1 MTPLVMNILFGLIL
15 GAVWGTVCGV
25 ARGKAAFAEIGSNM
39 ILRNALGGILGY
51 VVAMLILGT
60 AAAQEFG
67 YIGLC
72 FGIVPMV
79 ILENYLRKRLSR

>member
-1 MTPLVMNILFGLIL
+1 MTPLVLNILFGLIL

-25 ARGKAAFAEIGSNM
+25 IRGKAAFSELASSTF
-39 ILRNALGGILGY
+39 LRNALGGIIGY

-60 AAAQEFG
+60 AAAQAFG
-67 YIGLC
+67 FIGLC
-72 FGIVPMV
+72 CGIVPMV

>member
-15 GAVWGTVCGV
+15 GTVWGVVCGV
-25 ARGKAAFAEIGSNM
+25 ARGKAVFAGIGADM

-51 VVAMLILGT
+51 VVAMLILGP
-60 AAAQEFG
+60 AAAQAFG

-72 FGIVPMV
+72 CGIVPMV

>member
-1 MTPLVMNILFGLIL
+1 MTPIVMNILFGIIL
-15 GAVWGTVCGV
+15 GAVWGAVCGV
-25 ARGKAAFAEIGSNM
+25 LRGKAAFVGIGSNM

-51 VVAMLILGT
+51 VVAMLILGP

-72 FGIVPMV
+72 CGIVPMV